1 MSRTANGS
9 LAANMFCP
17 LRTGQVPLGKEPYL
31 LPAGACLAAHFQCD
45 YSKSCLRAHSFLCS
59 CWQHTVLR
67 WFRLSVFILWFLS
80 ILQQSSCSS
89 AINIESNPKIDG
101 CTAFVR
107 NVASFHKS
115 GVEVDTRNVS
125 SVKPMNVQ

>member
-9 LAANMFCP
+9 LAASMFCP
-17 LRTGQVPLGKEPYL
+17 LRTGQIPQGTEPYL
-31 LPAGACLAAHFQCD
+31 LPAGACLAAHFQRD
-45 YSKSCLRAHSFLCS
+45 YSKSCLRAHSFLCGR
-59 CWQHTVLR
+59 WLR

-107 NVASFHKS
+107 NVATFHKS

-125 SVKPMNVQ
+125 SVTPINVQ